1 MLLRQLQNLLAGLYD
16 APADHDVYDFLIT
29 DAAHAAALAGT
40 PAPPGTD
47 EQLLV
52 AEDEEGVELSL
63 YVDQA
68 VLERLGEHCPLRSL
82 SEENLADYCTA
93 LEGVSHFHYFVWS
106 AGRER
111 TVSLLELELQAEVD
125 KYASALRLMLEQRA
139 GRFPGELFER
149 LFERVAFL
157 PTLSA
162 DRAWTLRG
170 GASLRGAILP
180 PARGALP
187 EAPASSTR
195 SDAGGAPRVLPARTA
210 RQAASRGAVA
220 LSHGAYSSS
229 FFSATFLRSSI
240 HFESSFRFFFF
251 LKLCLPSAP
260 LLYGL

>member
-1 MLLRQLQNLLAGLYD
+1 MLLRELQNLLAGLYD

-29 DAAHAAALAGT
+29 DAAHAAALAGL
-40 PAPPGTD
+40 PASPGTD

-63 YVDQA
+63 YVDRA

-82 SEENLADYCTA
+82 SERNLADYCTA

-139 GRFPGELFER
+139 GRFPAELFER
-149 LFERVAFL
+149 LFERVVFL

-162 DRAWTLRG
+162 VERGRYEEAHRFAARFCLRLEERF
-170 GASLRGAILP
+170 LRRRQ
-180 PARGALP
+180 ARP
-187 EAPASSTR
+187 EAMLAELR
-195 SDAGGAPRVLPARTA
+195 AFYRLGRHAKLRH
-210 RQAASRGAVA
+210 AAQWR
-220 LSHGAYSSS
+220 
-229 FFSATFLRSSI
+229 
-240 HFESSFRFFFF
+240 
-251 LKLCLPSAP
+251 
-260 LLYGL
+260 